1 MRSWDYFDTLHG
13 RTTGVDPWRLFDL
26 VAGEEYRRLRQAAE
40 AASDKSWP
48 GIFAALRAT
57 TGWSQARVDELR
69 DREFAA
75 ELACGFPIAENCS
88 AVANG
93 DRIVSDTYFDADQV
107 RRLAFKI
114 GLPLDL
120 EVAVAWDAK
129 WTGRWWRSKAGRETT
144 LHVGDNARSDVAQAT
159 AAGVQARRYT
169 GGGWSKEERGLD
181 KAGRWEVA
189 GAARA
194 ARLQNPHAP
203 GSPEAGWWDGAAGAN
218 VPFLLLAA
226 AAVRQYA
233 AASGRR
239 RVYFVSRDSILLGR
253 AYARLYPD
261 AETGIFHASRET
273 FRRPSP
279 RFLTYVKL
287 LATDTLFVDLH
298 GTGRSMR
305 AFADAQGLD
314 LAYVFVCGQRR
325 LQAHAP
331 HLATLQGIGT
341 GTAVEVA
348 NYHTE
353 GRVVDVTAA
362 GEPIRAPLEY
372 GLDIVRVHQEA
383 TLAGLRACCRPPEN
397 VTGDEVAAAAEA
409 VRRAVPR
416 ELLRQHQVEHRS
428 PDAPAHA
435 NRRRSP

>member
-1 MRSWDYFDTLHG
+1 MTRSWDYFDTLHG

-40 AASDKSWP
+40 AASDKTWT
-48 GIFAALRAT
+48 GIFDSLRRI
-57 TGWSQARVDELR
+57 TGWSAARVDELR
-69 DREFAA
+69 EREEAA
-75 ELACGFPIAENCS
+75 EIACGFPIVEN
-88 AVANG
+88 VRQVG
-93 DRIVSDTYFDADQV
+93 RDHRIVSDTYFAEDQV
-107 RRLAFKI
+107 RRMAGRI
-114 GLPLDL
+114 GLPKDL
-120 EVAVAWDAK
+120 EVVVSWDAK
-129 WTGRWWRSKAGRETT
+129 WTGRWWRSKAGRATT

-159 AAGVQARRYT
+159 AAGVEARRYA
-169 GGGWSKEERGLD
+169 GGGWSKAERALD

-194 ARLQNPHAP
+194 ARLQNPHEP
-203 GSPEAGWWDGAAGAN
+203 GSPEAGWWDAAAASN

-226 AAVRQYA
+226 GLVRQYA
-233 AASGRR
+233 AAAGRR

-253 AYARLYPD
+253 AYAALYPD
-261 AETGIFHASRET
+261 AETGTFHASRET
-273 FRRPSP
+273 FRSPSP
-279 RFLTYVKL
+279 RFLTYVKW
-287 LATDTLFVDLH
+287 LAADTLFVDLH
-298 GTGRSMR
+298 GTGRTMR
-305 AFADAQGLD
+305 QFATAAGLD

-372 GLDIVRVHQEA
+372 DLEIVRVHQAA
-383 TLAGLRACCRPPEN
+383 TLAGLAAACRPPEG
-397 VTGDEVAAAAEA
+397 VTGEEVAVAAEA

-416 ELLRQHQVEHRS
+416 ELLRQHQVEHRPS
-428 PDAPAHA
+428 P
-435 NRRRSP
+435 